1 MRNLVCI
8 SKGISEARQIQI
20 ESSSQ
25 KKAFS
30 LRLKINAN
38 KEPKRGFNYHL
49 IKSKQDNV
57 IIGSKLAPRANF
69 L

>member
-1 MRNLVCI
+1 M
-8 SKGISEARQIQI
+8 GIAWPIAVVVRMTFEWL